1 VFNTILRTISA
12 WRKEISDFLWW
23 GGHHETSRD
32 LILLRDRLLNQFALP
47 GGERMQLP
55 RFDYHWWR
63 PVTAPGKINPGLVI
77 PWNRPVRFDYQRQ
90 ADAFNQ
96 SRDDGALRESAW
108 QRRRAMAQRLSLS
121 FARARRVTVPT
132 RSAPSAARAIRGC
145 SQGSAKKPV
154 RNLKQTPP
162 SRTSRR
168 QTNVPRRRQTMD
180 P

>member
-1 VFNTILRTISA
+1 
-12 WRKEISDFLWW
+12 
-23 GGHHETSRD
+23 
-32 LILLRDRLLNQFALP
+32 
-47 GGERMQLP
+47 MQLP

-63 PVTAPGKINPGLVI
+63 PVIAPGKINPGLVI

-121 FARARRVTVPT
+121 FARAPRLMVPT

-154 RNLKQTPP
+154 RNLNK
-162 SRTSRR
+162 
-168 QTNVPRRRQTMD
+168 PRRRALADGRPTSRDGGKQWTHEPSKRQSGD
-180 P
+180 HHQLARPRFPIGDGFQAAREGSEKELTSAG